1 MVHEE
6 SEVSTGSLSLSRL
19 LISIVAGHKK
29 SDMWREGNCSAM
41 ED

>member
-6 SEVSTGSLSLSRL
+6 SEVSAGSLSLRRP
-19 LISIVAGHKK
+19 LISIVAVHKT